1 MNGEAWET
9 LSAAHESEAG
19 AVGSTPVTNRNSI
32 DPLINHHQLSRTPRP
47 AKRQC
52 RQAISPHNP
61 VEAPRQNMGFV
72 QSRVLKIL
80 LDRETAAFVCT

>member
-9 LSAAHESEAG
+9 LSAAYESEAG

-47 AKRQC
+47 AKR
-52 RQAISPHNP
+52 
-61 VEAPRQNMGFV
+61 V